1 MFSLLWINS
10 EHTVNRVSVSQD
22 RRQKQFWWKQYC
34 IYFHSTG
41 VEAHRK
47 HSILSFRWGMGEV
60 LHASSSEYLPLSQCR
75 PFSRPLRHEEVLQRQ
90 TVGSDDP
97 LAKTVRTG
105 RIDRDRHGSKVNPG
119 SALSL
124 CCDCWPHDSITDLSS
139 CEIVT
144 TVNLLQRCETERGTQ
159 WKSLSSSHN
168 VTWDSAWMHF
178 SVLSRYVW
186 MLGSM
191 LKGRLRM
198 CPSPSFLLCVVLH
211 GLPKIRPDGGK
222 EQMSDLN

>member
-124 CCDCWPHDSITDLSS
+124 SGPRCRPKDLLWLLTSRLDHWFIVLWNSYHSKPPTTLWNGERDS
-139 CEIVT
+139 V
-144 TVNLLQRCETERGTQ
+144 
-159 WKSLSSSHN
+159 
-168 VTWDSAWMHF
+168 
-178 SVLSRYVW
+178 
-186 MLGSM
+186 
-191 LKGRLRM
+191 
-198 CPSPSFLLCVVLH
+198 
-211 GLPKIRPDGGK
+211 KIPFI
-222 EQMSDLN
+222 QS